1 MRRGPAAPT
10 KGRAAAPPARTMLW
24 FRNDLRLTDNVIV
37 AEAAAVGAPCLPVY
51 IADPAVF
58 GACTPPAL
66 GGRSRCGP
74 HRARFVLE
82 AVADLRARLRSVGSD
97 LLVAVGDPVVVIPAL
112 LRAAASPALSTAASS
127 APPSPA
133 RTSVLVSD
141 EPCPEEVATAEAVA
155 AAVAREHGVLETRW
169 QRTLYHPADL
179 PPSVGIDSIA
189 ESSQRSRSYQFTS
202 WRKKLEDE
210 LGQAERGIRPALPTP
225 ARLPPLWPS
234 VRAAPDSLPEGI
246 VGGCGFLPT
255 LDDLGVPPTMHEV
268 LWGIPPRLGAALAA
282 DTQENMRGGP
292 ENGLD
297 PLVHFDSGCMAESN
311 SGRFVGGETAGLARV
326 QRWIGEQGGL
336 ASYVDT
342 RNGLLGADFSSK
354 FSPWLATGSLSPR
367 TIIEAKARWEA
378 EHGAS
383 RSSYWLYFELL
394 WRDWFSWMAV
404 IAGPALFCPA
414 GPLVA
419 LSASPPR
426 GNGWRAPKG
435 GWKGGEAE
443 FVAWA
448 QGKTGWPLVDAG
460 MRELAAS
467 GFSSNR
473 ARQNVASFLAL
484 ELGCDWRL
492 GAAWFEA
499 CLIDHDPTSNYG
511 NWCVI
516 ALAFRSPPPVPVA
529 AMPSIVIITHSK
541 RAQGRGCGADGRAA
555 QPIQLAQA
563 ESRLR
568 CRRRLRPALDPGD
581 SETPRQGCA
590 RPMVLERARTRVGGV
605 HCGQRL
611 PIANQKCV
619 CAAEE
624 WSRWQGGGRETGG
637 SGQAAGW
644 RRRQASADWR
654 RERREVGQ

>member
-1 MRRGPAAPT
+1 MPRSAAKVAMRRGPAAPT
-10 KGRAAAPPARTMLW
+10 KGSAAAAPARTMLW

-112 LRAAASPALSTAASS
+112 LRAAASPALSTAAST

-210 LGQAERGIRPALPTP
+210 LGQAERGIRPALPAP

-268 LWGIPPRLGAALAA
+268 LWGIPPRLGAAIAA
-282 DTQENMRGGP
+282 DTRENLGGGP
-292 ENGLD
+292 EIGLD
-297 PLVHFDSGCMAESN
+297 PLVHSDSGCMAESN

-367 TIIEAKARWEA
+367 TIIEAKTRWEA
-378 EHGAS
+378 AHGAS

-426 GNGWRAPKG
+426 GNGWRAPKD

-484 ELGCDWRL
+484 DLGCDWRL

-511 NWCVI
+511 NW
-516 ALAFRSPPPVPVA
+516 AAAAGLTGGRLNRFNSLKQSRDYDADGAFVRRWIPEIRKLPDKAVHAPWSSSKHVQESAGCIVGKDYPPPIKSVFARPK
-529 AMPSIVIITHSK
+529 SGLDGK
-541 RAQGRGCGADGRAA
+541 GADGKPEVRG
-555 QPIQLAQA
+555 
-563 ESRLR
+563 
-568 CRRRLRPALDPGD
+568 RRRD
-581 SETPRQGCA
+581 
-590 RPMVLERARTRVGGV
+590 
-605 HCGQRL
+605 
-611 PIANQKCV
+611 
-619 CAAEE
+619 
-624 WSRWQGGGRETGG
+624 GGGDKRQRTGAVNEGKWANDGRGRRRETGKN
-637 SGQAAGW
+637 AKHL
-644 RRRQASADWR
+644 
-654 RERREVGQ
+654 V